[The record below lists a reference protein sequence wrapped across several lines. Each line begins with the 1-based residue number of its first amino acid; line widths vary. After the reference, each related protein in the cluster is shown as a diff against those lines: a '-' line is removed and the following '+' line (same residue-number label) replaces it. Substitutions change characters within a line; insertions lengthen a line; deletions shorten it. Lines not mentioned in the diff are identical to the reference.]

1 LTTQCAQLDEA
12 NRSWQQFHQ
21 TQLDNFRDKLRNSFP
36 LDNSASFDDIS
47 QQMVVHLDQV
57 QNERQSLIQQLQTY
71 EKLNNDL
78 RTGSR
83 LFIISKAHFTSVFFL
98 RINR

>member
-21 TQLDNFRDKLRNSFP
+21 TQLENFRDKLRNSFP
-36 LDNSASFDDIS
+36 LDNNVSFDDIA
-47 QQMVVHLDQV
+47 QQIVVHLDQV
-57 QNERQSLIQQLQTY
+57 QNERESLIQQLQNY
-71 EKLNNDL
+71 ERLNNDL

-83 LFIISKAHFTSVFFL
+83 LYIISMSNFTSLVFL
-98 RINR
+98 KNQ